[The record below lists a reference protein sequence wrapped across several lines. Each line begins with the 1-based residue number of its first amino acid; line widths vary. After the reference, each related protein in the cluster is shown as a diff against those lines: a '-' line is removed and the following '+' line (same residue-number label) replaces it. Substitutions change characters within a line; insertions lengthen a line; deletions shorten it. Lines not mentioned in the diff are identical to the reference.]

1 MEAAFPFFSRTDFQG
16 QPSSRAYRPSKAFE
30 AVLDRL
36 LGEQVRADGACGVD
50 LWCALT
56 NTRWFG
62 PDGVEVSYGFRR
74 AGHAVA
80 WVREEGDDL
89 TWYCSGEPG
98 QVAQWIEEVLAGAGW
113 SWRRL
118 EPDAADTREVPD
130 DSQRLP

>member
-1 MEAAFPFFSRTDFQG
+1 MIDSEGFPAEYKAEATAGAAF
-16 QPSSRAYRPSKAFE
+16 
-30 AVLDRL
+30 LDRL

-98 QVAQWIEEVLAGAGW
+98 QVVAGEQLG
-113 SWRRL
+113 
-118 EPDAADTREVPD
+118 
-130 DSQRLP
+130 